1 MTDFDIQQVKKKLEQ
16 DLQDATEKGDVFEKD
31 SDTLLKK
38 AEALED
44 IEEKEDQDES
54 KKLAQIQAELD
65 ESLNN
70 AVLDLAG
77 KER

>member
-31 SDTLLKK
+31 SDSLLKK
-38 AEALED
+38 GEDLED
-44 IEEKEDQDES
+44 IKEKEDQDES

>member
-16 DLQDATEKGDVFEKD
+16 DLQDATKKGDVFEKD

-54 KKLAQIQAELD
+54 KNLAQIQAELD